1 MTRRSSLRSLIALTT
16 VILAGCSTEQIDG
29 QSNPESTP
37 ASSAVRLP
45 RHVDHS
51 DRPQVHFDPCL
62 DIPDSAIVE
71 AGFDPASEENADFTP
86 DEYTFL
92 GCTYDTPQRLYGLNV
107 LSGNISFEEERQ
119 KVQTTQKN
127 TRPIEI
133 NGRPALLEFDSGK
146 PDVCAIS
153 METSSGFVIIDR
165 NLFKGTGAHTPES
178 EWCAGLEDTARIFER
193 YIPKEG

>member
-1 MTRRSSLRSLIALTT
+1 MMHRSTLRIFIALTT
-16 VILAGCSTEQIDG
+16 LALTGCSTATGDG
-29 QSNPESTP
+29 RSNPETTSASTT
-37 ASSAVRLP
+37 ARVP
-45 RHVDHS
+45 RHVDQS
-51 DRPQVHFDPCL
+51 DRPQVIFDPCL

-71 AGFDPASEENADFTP
+71 AGYDAASEENADFTP
-86 DEYTFL
+86 AEYTFL

-119 KVQTTQKN
+119 KVQSTQKS

-146 PDVCAIS
+146 PDVCAVS
-153 METSSGFVIIDR
+153 METSSGFVILDR
-165 NLFKGTGAHTPES
+165 NLFKGTGAHAPEP

>member
-1 MTRRSSLRSLIALTT
+1 MTHRSTLGILIALATLVST
-16 VILAGCSTEQIDG
+16 ACSTATVDG
-29 QSNPESTP
+29 QSNSEMTP
-37 ASSAVRLP
+37 VLTTARVP
-45 RHVDHS
+45 RHIDQS
-51 DRPQVHFDPCL
+51 DRPQVTFDPCL
-62 DIPDSAIVE
+62 DIPDSAIIE
-71 AGFDPASEENADFTP
+71 AGYDVASEENADFTP

-119 KVQTTQKN
+119 KVQTTQKS

-133 NGRPALLEFDSGK
+133 NGRPALLEFDSAK
-146 PDVCAIS
+146 PDVCAVS
-153 METSSGFVIIDR
+153 METSSGFVILDR
-165 NLFKGTGAHTPES
+165 NLFKGTGAHAPES